1 MKNKNRSKEQ
11 RVELVIKL
19 IKKLKYFP
27 RSDFFTCND
36 INNAYVNLYNSSY
49 PAIQEL
55 KNAFDEYINNEYS
68 VSGKIKFDEINRRIE
83 FNLPIKLTIEPIFVL
98 KQIN

>member
-1 MKNKNRSKEQ
+1 MNNRNRTKEEK
-11 RVELVIKL
+11 VKLVMQL

-36 INNAYVNLYNSSY
+36 INNAYVDLFNINY
-49 PAIQEL
+49 PAIKEL
-55 KNAFDEYINNEYS
+55 KKSFDEYINNDYS

-83 FNLPIKLTIEPIFVL
+83 FNLPIKSYIEPLFVL
-98 KQIN
+98 KQM